1 MRKLKNEELP
11 RLSVKEFK
19 QVEKI
24 PLVVVLDNVRSMNN
38 IGSLFRTA
46 DAFLVEKIF
55 LCGITATPPNK
66 EIHKTALGSTESVD
80 WQYIENT
87 IDCITL
93 LKSQGYKIYAI
104 EQADESISLEEF
116 NPDFNNKLAIIFGH
130 EVKGVEEKVIPLVDG
145 CLEIRQYG
153 TKHSLNVS
161 VSAGI
166 VVWDLFRKFI
176 NIQNINKTS

>member
-11 RLSVKEFK
+11 RLSMKEFK
-19 QVEKI
+19 EIKKI

-46 DAFLVEKIF
+46 DAFLIEKIF
-55 LCGITATPPNK
+55 LCGITATPPHK

-80 WQYIENT
+80 WQYVENT
-87 IDCITL
+87 SDCVTL
-93 LKSQGYKIYAI
+93 LKSKGYKIYAI
-104 EQADESISLEEF
+104 EQADESISLEDF
-116 NPDFNNKLAIIFGH
+116 NPDFKNKLAIIFGH
-130 EVKGVEEKVIPLVDG
+130 EVKGVEEKIIALVDD

-166 VVWDLFRKFI
+166 VVWDLFRKFK
-176 NIQNINKTS
+176 NIQNISKIS